1 MPSMSEALLRVALPP
16 TNQPLRLAVRR
27 FRWFKL
33 AFHAHVEAYGHHLG
47 CTFAIDNETLAEVF
61 VQWLEAI
68 DRQNPRDKAKR
79 RAFFE
84 FAACLMLRELIS
96 NLPIHRTTDISDAKS
111 ATVGAFWPEGYACT
125 MFCLSIHSAA
135 MKQEFD
141 YDIDVS
147 PSVEDLRSWWSFK
160 ENSAESRSFPAGFL
174 RKLLGH
180 EPNWSMP
187 DVFRAQL

>member
-1 MPSMSEALLRVALPP
+1 MSETLLRVALPP

-33 AFHAHVEAYGHHLG
+33 AFHAHVEACARHLG
-47 CTFAIDNETLAEVF
+47 CTFAIDDEKLAEVF
-61 VQWLEAI
+61 IRWLEAI
-68 DRQNPRDKAKR
+68 DRQKPRDKAKR

-84 FAACLMLRELIS
+84 FSACLMLRELIS
-96 NLPIHRTTDISDAKS
+96 DLPIRRTSQAVGGTTSTA
-111 ATVGAFWPEGYACT
+111 VGAFWPEGYACT

-141 YDIDVS
+141 FDVDVS
-147 PSVEDLRSWWSFK
+147 PSVDDLRSWWSFK
-160 ENSAESRSFPAGFL
+160 ENSAENRSFPAGFL
-174 RKLLGH
+174 QKLLGH

-187 DVFRAQL
+187 DIFRAQL

>member
-1 MPSMSEALLRVALPP
+1 MSDVPLLRVALPP
-16 TNQPLRLAVRR
+16 TNQPLRIAVRR

-33 AFHAHVEAYGHHLG
+33 AFHAHVEAAGLHLG
-47 CTFAIDNETLAEVF
+47 CTFAIDDERLADVF
-61 VQWLEAI
+61 VRWLEAT

-96 NLPIHRTTDISDAKS
+96 DLPIARTSEPTRETGS
-111 ATVGAFWPEGYACT
+111 AGAFWPEGYAST
-125 MFCLSIHSAA
+125 MFCLSIHAAA
-135 MKQEFD
+135 MKQEFNLD
-141 YDIDVS
+141 VEISPTID
-147 PSVEDLRSWWSFK
+147 DLRSWWSFK
-160 ENSAESRSFPAGFL
+160 ENSVENRGFPAGFL
-174 RKLLGH
+174 QRLLGR